1 MTGIFI
7 LQRGQRST
15 CKPIQASMVLFGVPK
30 CFKYIWLSY
39 VRNLIQKNPHV
50 GFSIDLH
57 MYHDLLVVN
66 TPRNAERASVDSPKN
81 MHEIITR
88 SLAFEDSPIPVNI
101 ITSNQTAFD
110 QTLLSWLDKSETL
123 FDYDIHTTMNIFR
136 QGISMKNTFFS
147 ASGLRAGENLV
158 MSNGVQRCGC
168 GNSTVYLFLRSDTL
182 LLSPII
188 IPNVGLQSNSI
199 VIPTWQAW
207 RGVAYNDRLAM
218 AGSSA
223 AAIYTEAKSIG
234 FNFKIK
240 TMILDQKSKNSSL
253 YLLGTPERMLKAWL
267 DKQGDELNTML
278 LDDWAKLLRI
288 RANNGAINGREKSE
302 FGVSLNYVQRP
313 ESIICMD
320 SSIAKM

>member
-1 MTGIFI
+1 
-7 LQRGQRST
+7 
-15 CKPIQASMVLFGVPK
+15 MVLFGVPN

-39 VRNLIQKNPHV
+39 VRNLIQQNPHV

-57 MYHDLLVVN
+57 MYHDLLIVN
-66 TPRNAERASVDSPKN
+66 TPRNAERASVDSPKRTVY
-81 MHEIITR
+81 EIITR
-88 SLAFEDSPIPVNI
+88 SLTFEDSPIPVNI

-136 QGISMKNTFFS
+136 QGNSMENAFFS

-158 MSNGVQRCGC
+158 MSNGVQRC

-223 AAIYTEAKSIG
+223 AAIYAKAKSIG
-234 FNFKIK
+234 FK

-267 DKQGDELNTML
+267 DKQGDELNITL

-288 RANNGAINGREKSE
+288 RANGAINGRDKSE
-302 FGVSLNYVQRP
+302 FGVSLNYVQNLSFAWTP
-313 ESIICMD
+313 V
-320 SSIAKM
+320 